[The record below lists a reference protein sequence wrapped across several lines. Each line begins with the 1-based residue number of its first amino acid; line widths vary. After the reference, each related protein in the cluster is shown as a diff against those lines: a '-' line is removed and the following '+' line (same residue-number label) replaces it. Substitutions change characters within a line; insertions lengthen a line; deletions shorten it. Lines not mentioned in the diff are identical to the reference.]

1 MTGLPDTFN
10 RPINYLRISVTDRCN
25 LRCIY
30 CLPPEGITLLP
41 QGEVLTYEEIARI
54 AGLAADL
61 GINKVRLT
69 GGEPLV
75 RARLSELV
83 AMLAGIDGIDDI
95 SLTTNGVLLKQ
106 YAAELKQ
113 AGLKRVNVSLDSLS
127 RTKFERITRRNN
139 LDEVLQG
146 IEAARACRLNPVKVN
161 MVVMRGI
168 NDDEVV
174 DFARLTI
181 TEGWHVRFI
190 ELMPFAVDNPPDAH
204 SVGGK
209 VKLQPGFV
217 SADEVKERL
226 NGLGKLEPS
235 LPITGN
241 GPARYFRLPQ
251 ARGTIGFIAP
261 VSQHFCF
268 SCNRL
273 RLTAEGKLRPCL
285 LSDREI
291 DLRQPLRS
299 GASSKELKKVITEAI
314 QQKPQQHELSQ
325 GRASKKRLMSQVG
338 G

>member
-1 MTGLPDTFN
+1 VTGLSDTFN

-30 CLPPEGITLLP
+30 CLPAEGIGLLP
-41 QGEVLTYEEIARI
+41 QGEILTYEEIATI
-54 AGLAADL
+54 ARLASEL
-61 GINKVRLT
+61 GINKLRLT

-75 RARLSELV
+75 RAGLPKLV
-83 AMLAGIDGIDDI
+83 TMLAKIKAIDDI
-95 SLTTNGVLLKQ
+95 SLTTNGVLLKE
-106 YAAELKQ
+106 YAGELKRV
-113 AGLKRVNVSLDSLS
+113 GLKRVNVSLDSLN
-127 RTKFERITRRNN
+127 RDKFERITRRNKLN
-139 LDEVLQG
+139 EVFRG
-146 IEAARACRLNPVKVN
+146 IEAAKACGLNPVKIN

-168 NDDEVV
+168 NDDEIVN
-174 DFARLTI
+174 FAKLTI

-190 ELMPFAVDNPPDAH
+190 ELMPFAADNPPDGH
-204 SVGGK
+204 SIGDRAS
-209 VKLQPGFV
+209 LHPAFV
-217 SADEVKERL
+217 SADEIIERL
-226 NGLGKLEPS
+226 QILGRLEPS
-235 LPITGN
+235 LPITGS

-251 ARGTIGFIAP
+251 AEGTIGFIAP

-299 GASSKELKKVITEAI
+299 RATAEELKKVITEAI
-314 QQKPQQHELSQ
+314 QKKPQKHGLIL

>member
-1 MTGLPDTFN
+1 MTGPSDSFN

-25 LRCIY
+25 LRCVY
-30 CLPPEGITLLP
+30 CLPPEGIDLLP
-41 QGEVLTYEEIARI
+41 QGEVLAYEEIARV
-54 AGLAADL
+54 AGLAAEL

-75 RARLSELV
+75 RARLQELV
-83 AMLAGIDGIDDI
+83 AMLAEISGIDDI

-106 YAAELKQ
+106 QAAELKE

-127 RTKFERITRRNN
+127 RDKFERITRQDR
-139 LDEVLQG
+139 LSDVLQG
-146 IEAARACRLNPVKVN
+146 IETAKACGLNPVKVN
-161 MVVMRGI
+161 VVVMRGI
-168 NDDEVV
+168 NDDEVI

-190 ELMPFAVDNPPDAH
+190 ELMPFATDNPPDGH
-204 SVGGK
+204 SRGDK
-209 VKLQPGFV
+209 ANLHPAFV
-217 SADEVKERL
+217 SANEIKERL
-226 NGLGKLEPS
+226 QRLGKLEPS

-241 GPARYFRLPQ
+241 GPARYFRLPR
-251 ARGTIGFIAP
+251 AGGTIGFIAP

-291 DLRQPLRS
+291 DLRQPLRG
-299 GASSKELKKVITEAI
+299 GATAGELKKVITEAI
-314 QQKPQQHELSQ
+314 REKPQKYDFTQ
-325 GRASKKRLMSQVG
+325 GPASKKRLMSQVG